1 MHYLDDENEFQFK
14 AFPSKDLTLV
24 KEWIEANPNIEEIGI
39 TGGRTEQ
46 LLAKLKTKK
55 SIDYIVEFDATIKG
69 VKYLLK
75 KEGHEIQ
82 KSIITNVGTERVFII
97 WKMTNKCVL
106 VEQALAEVL

>member
-1 MHYLDDENEFQFK
+1 MRNTIGIDAGGTLTKVAYLDDQNEFQFK
-14 AFPSKDLTLV
+14 VFPSKDLTLV

-55 SIDYIVEFDATIKG
+55 SIDYVVEFDATIKG

-75 KEGHEIQ
+75 K
-82 KSIITNVGTERVFII
+82 KAMKFKKVS
-97 WKMTNKCVL
+97 
-106 VEQALAEVL
+106 